1 MNHHIDISK
10 DIERLIAQRR
20 VNDALDLIDNATA
33 TLGASPELRSATS
46 RLRES
51 YQFMTHY
58 ALMGMPDPARPEL
71 YAGILA
77 DIRALA
83 DELHRR
89 SRLEDAPTL
98 YFNTLRYQNT
108 RPDINIASLLDEC
121 RRVNRRLQM
130 AMLTEDVEKAGREF
144 TIRAED
150 IEKRLFNQ
158 IWTTYP
164 LSVDDAAAIGNLMT
178 DISLPRHFKQLCVAA
193 LMLGQLE
200 YPDER
205 RLRLL
210 MDAYTSDDA
219 ELSVRALCSLLIVM
233 SVQRDRPFSPSL
245 VRRFDSLR
253 ELPGWGADVKM
264 ALLQFIRARDT
275 ERIGRKLTDEVIPEM
290 MKLQPELEKLGRE
303 KPLDPESM
311 EENPEWAE
319 LLDKSGVADK
329 LKELQEIQ
337 EDGGDVMMVTFSK
350 LKTFPFFNDIANWF
364 LPFHTAHSSIAG
376 SNDASVRMLADV
388 MEGVPM
394 FCNSDKYSIILSLA
408 QVPESQKQM
417 MSSQLKAHSAQMA
430 TMSFGDLDASLKG
443 RERLAGKY
451 VQDIYRFFRLFRRKG
466 EFSDPFATTLNLV
479 TVPLLSDIF
488 DDADTLL
495 LVGEFYFKHKHFAD
509 AFDVFERLADRVPP
523 TAQLYQKMGY
533 CMQMLGA
540 VDEAVKY
547 YEQSELLN
555 SESLWTVKRLAICH
569 RNSRNWKEAAR
580 YYSRLAAANPDD
592 AGVALNLAL
601 CLLEA
606 GQTAEAVQLLH
617 KVEFL
622 QGESD
627 RSSRPLVKCALLEG
641 DLDKARRYS
650 KSVVARTPSAADHLN
665 AGHIEILSGNL
676 DEGVKCYAEA
686 IAADNFDVGNYVR
699 AMKADMETYRGL
711 SSLDPLTLGLILDE
725 AIRRSS
731 SLGHKM

>member
-10 DIERLIAQRR
+10 DIERLLSQRR
-20 VNDALDLIDNATA
+20 VNDALDLIDNAAA

-51 YQFMTHY
+51 YRFMTHY
-58 ALMGMPDPARPEL
+58 ALKGMPDPARPEL
-71 YAGILA
+71 YASILA
-77 DIRALA
+77 DIRTLA

-98 YFNTLRYQNT
+98 YFNTLRYQRM
-108 RPDINIASLLDEC
+108 RPDINIASLLDEY

-130 AMLTEDVEKAGREF
+130 AMLTEDVEKAGKEF
-144 TIRAED
+144 TQRAED
-150 IEKRLFNQ
+150 LEKRIFNQ

-164 LSVDDAAAIGNLMT
+164 LSVDDAAAIGTLLT
-178 DISLPRHFKQLCVAA
+178 DISLPRHFKQLVVSSV
-193 LMLGQLE
+193 MLGQME
-200 YPDER
+200 YPDEK

-210 MDAYTSDDA
+210 MDAYGSDDS

-233 SVQRDRPFSPSL
+233 SMQRDRPFSSSL

-253 ELPGWGADVKM
+253 EMPGWNKDVKM

-290 MKLQPELEKLGRE
+290 MKLQPELEKLGSM
-303 KPLDPESM
+303 PVDPESM

-319 LLDKSGVADK
+319 LIDKSGVADK

-364 LPFHTAHSSIAG
+364 LPFHTDHSLIAG

-388 MEGVPM
+388 MGGAPV
-394 FCNSDKYSIILSLA
+394 FCNSDKYSVILSLS
-408 QVPESQKQM
+408 QVPEAQKQM
-417 MSSQLKAHSAQMA
+417 MSAQLKANSAQMA
-430 TMSFGDLDASLKG
+430 AMSMGDLDQSLKG
-443 RERLAGKY
+443 RERMAGKY

-479 TVPLLSDIF
+479 TVPLLADIF
-488 DDADTLL
+488 DDTDTLL
-495 LVGEFYFKHKHFAD
+495 LVGEFYFRHRHFAD
-509 AFDVFERLADRVPP
+509 AFDVFLRLSEKVPP

-540 VDEAVKY
+540 VDKAIMY

-555 SESLWTVKRLAICH
+555 SESRWTIRRLANCY
-569 RNSRNWKEAAR
+569 RNVRDWKKAVE
-580 YYSRLAAANPDD
+580 YYSRIAAAEPDD
-592 AGVALNLAL
+592 AGIAQNLAL
-601 CLLEA
+601 CHLEA
-606 GQTAEAVQLLH
+606 GQISDAVNLLH

-627 RSSRPLVKCALLEG
+627 RTSRPLVRCALLEG
-641 DLDKARRYS
+641 DIEKGRRYS
-650 KSVVARTPSAADHLN
+650 GHVLSRDPSAADFLN
-665 AGHIEILSGNL
+665 AGHLEILSGNL
-676 DEGVKCYAEA
+676 DEGVRRYAES
-686 IAADNFDVGNYVR
+686 IAADNFEVGNFVR
-699 AMKADMETYRGL
+699 TMREDIETYSGL
-711 SSLDPLTLGLILDE
+711 KAIDPLTLGLIFDE
-725 AIRRSS
+725 AILRSA
-731 SLGHKM
+731 SLGHKV

>member
-1 MNHHIDISK
+1 MNHQIDISK
-10 DIERLIAQRR
+10 ELERLISQRR
-20 VNDALDLIDNATA
+20 VNDALDLIDNASA
-33 TLGASPELRSATS
+33 TLGAVPELRSATS

-51 YQFMTHY
+51 YELMTHY
-58 ALMGMPDPARPEL
+58 ALQGMPDPARPEL
-71 YAGILA
+71 YAGIIA

-83 DELHRR
+83 DDLHRR
-89 SRLEDAPTL
+89 SRLDDAPTL
-98 YFNTLRYQNT
+98 YFNTLRYQNM
-108 RPDINIASLLDEC
+108 RPDISIATLLDEY

-130 AMLTEDVEKAGREF
+130 AMLTEDVEKAGKEF
-144 TIRAED
+144 SMRAED
-150 IEKRLFNQ
+150 LEKRIFNL
-158 IWTTYP
+158 IWITYP
-164 LSVDDAAAIGNLMT
+164 LTVDDAASIGNLLS
-178 DISLPRHFKQLCVAA
+178 DISLAGHFKQLCVSA

-200 YPDER
+200 YPDEKR
-205 RLRLL
+205 MRLL
-210 MDAYTSDDA
+210 MDAYLSDNA
-219 ELSVRALCSLLIVM
+219 EISVRALCSMLIIM
-233 SVQRDRPFSPSL
+233 SVRRDRPFSTAL
-245 VRRFDSLR
+245 ARRFDSLR
-253 ELPGWGADVKM
+253 EDSRWSADVKM

-290 MKLQPELEKLGRE
+290 MKLQPELEKLGR
-303 KPLDPESM
+303 KPLDPESI

-319 LLDKSGVADK
+319 LLDKSGISDK

-350 LKTFPFFNDIANWF
+350 LKTFPFFNDISNWF
-364 LPFHTAHSSIAG
+364 LPFHTSHSSIAG
-376 SNDASVRMLADV
+376 SNDASVRMLADI
-388 MEGVPM
+388 MESAPM

-430 TMSFGDLDASLKG
+430 AMSFGDIDSSQKG

-466 EFSDPFATTLNLV
+466 EFNDPFATTLNLV

-509 AFDVFERLADRVPP
+509 AFDVFERLSDKVPP
-523 TAQLYQKMGY
+523 SAQLYQKMGY

-540 VDEAVKY
+540 IDTAVRY

-555 SESLWTVKRLAICH
+555 AESLWTIKRLAICH
-569 RNSRNWKEAAR
+569 RNSRNWEKAVE

-592 AGVALNLAL
+592 ANVALNLAL
-601 CLLEA
+601 CHLEN
-606 GQTAEAVQLLH
+606 GQTAEAMQLLY

-627 RSSRPLVKCALLEG
+627 RSSRPLVRCALLENN
-641 DLDKARRYS
+641 LDKARRYS
-650 KSVVARTPSAADHLN
+650 DALLSRTPSASDYMH

-676 DEGVKCYAEA
+676 DNGVRLYAEA
-686 IAADNFDVGNYVR
+686 IAADNFDTGNFVR
-699 AMKADMETYRGL
+699 TFKSDMETYKAM
-711 SSLDPLTLGLILDE
+711 SAIDSLTLGLILDE
-725 AIRRSS
+725 AIKRSS
-731 SLGHKM
+731 ALGHKV

>member
-10 DIERLIAQRR
+10 DIERLLSQRR
-20 VNDALDLIDNATA
+20 VNDALDLIDNAAA

-51 YQFMTHY
+51 YRFMTHY
-58 ALMGMPDPARPEL
+58 ALKGMPDPARPEL
-71 YAGILA
+71 YASILA
-77 DIRALA
+77 DIRTLA

-98 YFNTLRYQNT
+98 YFNTLRYQRM
-108 RPDINIASLLDEC
+108 RPDINIASLLDEY

-130 AMLTEDVEKAGREF
+130 AMLTEDVEKAGKEF
-144 TIRAED
+144 TQRAED
-150 IEKRLFNQ
+150 LEKQIFNQ

-164 LSVDDAAAIGNLMT
+164 LSVDDAAAIGALLT
-178 DISLPRHFKQLCVAA
+178 DISLPRHFKQLVVSSV
-193 LMLGQLE
+193 MLGQME
-200 YPDER
+200 YPDEK

-210 MDAYTSDDA
+210 MDAYGSDDS

-233 SVQRDRPFSPSL
+233 SMQRDRPFSPSL

-253 ELPGWGADVKM
+253 EMPGWNKDVKM

-290 MKLQPELEKLGRE
+290 MKLQPELEKLGSM
-303 KPLDPESM
+303 PVDPESM

-319 LLDKSGVADK
+319 LIDKSGVADK

-364 LPFHTAHSSIAG
+364 LPFHTDHSLIAG

-388 MEGVPM
+388 IGGAPV
-394 FCNSDKYSIILSLA
+394 FCNSDKYSVILSLS
-408 QVPESQKQM
+408 QVPEAQKQM
-417 MSSQLKAHSAQMA
+417 MSAQLKANSAQMA
-430 TMSFGDLDASLKG
+430 AMSMGDLDQSLKG
-443 RERLAGKY
+443 RERMAGKY

-479 TVPLLSDIF
+479 TVPLLADIF
-488 DDADTLL
+488 DDTDTLL
-495 LVGEFYFKHKHFAD
+495 LVGEFYFRHRHFAD
-509 AFDVFERLADRVPP
+509 AFDVFLRLSEKVPP

-540 VDEAVKY
+540 VDKAIMY

-555 SESLWTVKRLAICH
+555 SESRWTIRRLANCY
-569 RNSRNWKEAAR
+569 RNVRDWKKAVE
-580 YYSRLAAANPDD
+580 YYSRIAAAEPDD
-592 AGVALNLAL
+592 AAIAQNLAL
-601 CLLEA
+601 CHLEA
-606 GQTAEAVQLLH
+606 GQISDAVNLLH

-627 RSSRPLVKCALLEG
+627 RTSRPLVRCALLEG
-641 DLDKARRYS
+641 DIEKGRRYS
-650 KSVVARTPSAADHLN
+650 GHVLSRDPSATDFLN
-665 AGHIEILSGNL
+665 AGHLEILSGNL
-676 DEGVKCYAEA
+676 DEGVRRYAES
-686 IAADNFDVGNYVR
+686 IAADNFEVGNFVR
-699 AMKADMETYRGL
+699 TMREDMETYSGL
-711 SSLDPLTLGLILDE
+711 KAIDPLTLGLIFDE
-725 AIRRSS
+725 AILRSA
-731 SLGHKM
+731 SLGHKV